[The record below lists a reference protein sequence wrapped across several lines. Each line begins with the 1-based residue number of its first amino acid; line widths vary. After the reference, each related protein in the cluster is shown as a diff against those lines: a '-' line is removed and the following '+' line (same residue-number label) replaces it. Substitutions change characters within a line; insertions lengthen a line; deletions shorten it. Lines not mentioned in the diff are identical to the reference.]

1 MVFLTLDDILE
12 SHLNQIDTYGAVTE
26 SETSVC
32 LNLPSLNPRHASAVS
47 ICTQTFL
54 KWLPLIYII
63 W

>member
-32 LNLPSLNPRHASAVS
+32 LNLPSLNPRLASVVS
-47 ICTQTFL
+47 TYTQTFF
-54 KWLPLIYII
+54 KWLPLIFTI
-63 W
+63 